1 MRLLGFYLVL
11 FVGQSLLAAVMAPVP
26 PPDLFLIAVL
36 TLLYRVPAWQLVL
49 IGFGVGLLQDVAGY
63 GLLGLHGL
71 GLAGAALVAGLVR
84 GQLTGEGVLERAVA
98 AFAAVAAKWTVM
110 ALLALWLSDGTL
122 VWISVATVASLDAA
136 FTTLAALLLLP
147 WGFALLERSKGLRKE
162 LL

>member
-11 FVGQSLLAAVMAPVP
+11 FVGQSFLTAAMAPMP

-49 IGFGVGLLQDVAGY
+49 IGFGVGLLQDLTGH
-63 GLLGLHGL
+63 GLLGLHAL
-71 GLAGAALVAGLVR
+71 GLAAAGLVAGAVR
-84 GQLTGEGVLERAVA
+84 AQLTGQGVLERALA
-98 AFAAVAAKWTVM
+98 AFAAVSAKWLVM
-110 ALLALWLSDGTL
+110 AVLALWLSDGTL
-122 VWISVATVASLDAA
+122 LWVSVATVASLDAA